1 MLTKD
6 QKKEIQR
13 FLKTGEYDLYA
24 RNWPGGPMLGGR
36 QARIEM
42 AKALV
47 AEVNQR
53 TKGLT
58 LPAIPSFDLEP
69 FVRTKVEPMVKGLF
83 PKDEQEPV
91 LSMLQR
97 SVIFL
102 TPANIDQ
109 ILTETSGLDTIW
121 KLANMYL
128 CSLNAELLG
137 KKAPRLLGLSEETT
151 CYVSL
156 EYFTHSDRFADFIVH
171 EAAHV
176 FHNCKRE
183 TVGLRETRTREFLLN
198 IDFVQRET
206 FAYACEA
213 YSRILNLGESAQARL
228 QLVSELEKTS
238 PPPDDRVDIDRYY
251 SALSAAAVAR
261 NGWKKIFDACRDT
274 RKRLSVRDQIAA
286 LAR

>member
-1 MLTKD
+1 
-6 QKKEIQR
+6 
-13 FLKTGEYDLYA
+13 
-24 RNWPGGPMLGGR
+24 MLGGR
-36 QARIEM
+36 QAHIEM

-47 AEVNQR
+47 AEVNRR
-53 TKGLT
+53 TAGLT
-58 LPAIPSFDLEP
+58 LPEIPSLDLEP

-83 PKDEQEPV
+83 PKDEREPV

-97 SVIFL
+97 SVVFL

-121 KLANMYL
+121 KLANLYL
-128 CSLNAELLG
+128 CSLNAELLS
-137 KKAPRLLGLSEETT
+137 KKADRLLGLSEETT

-183 TVGLRETRTREFLLN
+183 TIGLRETRTREFLLN

-213 YSRILNLGESAQARL
+213 YSRILDLGHSALDRL
-228 QLVSELEKTS
+228 RLVSELENTS
-238 PPPDDRVDIDRYY
+238 PPPDGRVDIDRYY
-251 SALSAAAVAR
+251 SALRAASAAR
-261 NGWKKIFDACRDT
+261 NGWKKILDACLDT
-274 RKRLSVRDQIAA
+274 RKRISVRDQIAA